1 MQFVF
6 VVGIKHPTGKKS
18 HYAHM
23 ILGETLSEAEKRI
36 RAGFSPESTGAIL
49 ENVTFIGKH
58 DEKEIKRKSHW
69 DIYDKAC
76 EKAAEL
82 DKERVQPIAQV
93 DKPAVVSV

>member
-6 VVGIKHPTGKKS
+6 VVGIKHPTGKKT

-36 RAGFSPESTGAIL
+36 RAGFGPTGATL
-49 ENVTFIGKH
+49 ESITLIGKH
-58 DEKEIKRKSHW
+58 DERETKRKSHW
-69 DIYDKAC
+69 DIYEEAC
-76 EKAAEL
+76 EKASQL
-82 DKERVQPIAQV
+82 DKEPIPPVVQS